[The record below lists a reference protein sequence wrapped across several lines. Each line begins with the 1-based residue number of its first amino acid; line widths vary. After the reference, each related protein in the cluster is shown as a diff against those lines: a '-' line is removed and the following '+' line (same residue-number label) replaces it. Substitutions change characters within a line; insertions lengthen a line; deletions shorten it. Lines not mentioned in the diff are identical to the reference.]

1 MQKIVGVKQD
11 ISGKIFYYLPPN
23 SAYNIGDKVV
33 FLDNDLEL
41 LGTII
46 FKDKDV
52 DDVDNLSRI
61 VRVATPADLKKA
73 EELREKANQAVTL
86 TRKKA
91 KSLKLDMKVVSAEY
105 VLDASKIII
114 SFTAE
119 DRVDFREL
127 LKELATNLKTRIE
140 LKQIG
145 QRDEVKIVGGLGPCG
160 EICCCTRFLKDF
172 EHFTVKMAKNQGLS
186 LSPTKISG
194 LCGRLMCC
202 LGYENPYYE
211 EVLKRMPKVNS
222 FVNTPSGKGQVIYN
236 DILREQVS
244 VKFVKDDE
252 SVEITSFP
260 LEEIKQDKKEINN
273 GIQNR

>member
-23 SAYNIGDKVV
+23 SSYNIGDKVV
-33 FLDNDLEL
+33 FLEDNLEL

-46 FKDKDV
+46 FKDKDIGE
-52 DDVDNLSRI
+52 DSKILTKI
-61 VRVATPADLKKA
+61 VRVANDNDLKRA
-73 EELREKANQAVTL
+73 EELREKAKTAVVL

-91 KSLKLDMKVVSAEY
+91 KELKLDMKIISAEY

-114 SFTAE
+114 SFAAE
-119 DRVDFREL
+119 DRVDFRDL

-172 EHFTVKMAKNQGLS
+172 EHVTVKMAKNQGLS

-211 EVLKRMPKVNS
+211 EVLSRMPKVNS
-222 FVNTPSGKGQVIYN
+222 FVTTPNGKGQVIYN

-244 VKFVKDDE
+244 VKFVKEDE
-252 SVEITSFP
+252 SVEISVFP
-260 LEEIKQDKKEINN
+260 LEDIKQEKK
-273 GIQNR
+273 GDR